1 MIGAFIGPMIGRAL
15 VGKAVAAA
23 TRPARLPLLAL
34 HGGAIVATH
43 VVAGALLGGLALTV
57 AALAAREA
65 MRRR

>member
-1 MIGAFIGPMIGRAL
+1 MIGAMVLPAL
-15 VGKAVAAA
+15 VAKAIVGKALTAPV
-23 TRPARLPLLAL
+23 RHPLLSL

-43 VVAGALLGGLALTV
+43 VVAGAMLGGLALTV